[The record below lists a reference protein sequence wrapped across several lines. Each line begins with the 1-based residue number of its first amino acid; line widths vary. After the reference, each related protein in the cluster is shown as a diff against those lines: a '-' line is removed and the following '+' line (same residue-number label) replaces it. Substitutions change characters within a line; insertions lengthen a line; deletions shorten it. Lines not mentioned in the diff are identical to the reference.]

1 MTLEQKVNDDLK
13 AAMKAG
19 EKEKLIALRSLRA
32 AILEFQKSGTG
43 EKLDEAAELK
53 ILKTAVKKRRDSI
66 ELYEKGGREDL
77 LTQEK
82 LELEVIEQ
90 YMPQMM
96 NDEQITAKMQEII
109 SAVGATSIADMGKV
123 MGMAMKEFKGKADGG
138 AVNRIAK
145 EILESL

>member
-1 MTLEQKVNDDLK
+1 MTLEQKVNEDMK

-43 EKLDEAAELK
+43 DKLDEAAEMK
-53 ILKTAVKKRRDSI
+53 ILKTAVKKRRDAI

-77 LTQEK
+77 LAQEK
-82 LELEVIEQ
+82 LELAVIEI

-96 NDEQITAKMQEII
+96 NEDQIKAKIQDIV
-109 SAVGATSIADMGKV
+109 SAVGAKSMADMGKV

-138 AVNRIAK
+138 EVNRITK